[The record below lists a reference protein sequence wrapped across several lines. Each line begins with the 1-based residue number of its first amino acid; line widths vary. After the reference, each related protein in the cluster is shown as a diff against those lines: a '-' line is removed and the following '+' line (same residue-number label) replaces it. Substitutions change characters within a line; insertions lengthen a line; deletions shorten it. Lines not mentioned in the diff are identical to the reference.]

1 MTTCGTVKLA
11 QLVAPSDVFTFSI
24 SALVAHLM
32 TQYKKHVPT
41 AATSSTVERINVITA
56 AGGRSYLLGRCVEAP
71 PAGLTGVLRWRRR
84 RLAAEGRVSVRL
96 ITSLTF
102 AGLFNISRVHTQ
114 PVTAGCKHPTEYTQL
129 HTITQE
135 YTQILPVRSI
145 QYSIHNQLQRGAN
158 ILKKTHN
165 YTEIHK
171 KN

>member
-24 SALVAHLM
+24 SALVAQLM

-71 PAGLTGVLRWRRR
+71 PAGLTGVLRRRRR

-129 HTITQE
+129 HTNTQE
-135 YTQILPVRSI
+135 YTQIHR
-145 QYSIHNQLQRGAN
+145 N
-158 ILKKTHN
+158 THN
-165 YTEIHK
+165 YCL
-171 KN
+171 